1 MGLILGSQEAANEF
15 WRLQKEGDPK
25 FKEAIAGLN
34 LSLLMVY
41 HDCSGNV
48 DRQLA
53 ITFEDGKFTEIE
65 ASEKP
70 APSDLRTAPF
80 DHTRYDF
87 RVQAPINTIIDMCK
101 GKINMLETLPQV
113 KIDGD
118 FAKLMTNARGFMRFI
133 EFLGTKDLEP

>member
-1 MGLILGSQEAANEF
+1 VGLHLGTQEAANEF
-15 WRLQKEGDPK
+15 WKLQEKGDPK

-41 HDCSGNV
+41 HDCPGNV

-53 ITFEDGKFTEIE
+53 ITFEDGRFTEII
-65 ASEKP
+65 ATEKP

-80 DHTRYDF
+80 DHTKYDF
-87 RVQAPINTIIDMCK
+87 RVQAPIKTIIDLCN
-101 GKINMLETLPQV
+101 GKMNMIEALPQV

-118 FAKLMTNARGFMRFI
+118 FAKLMANAQGFMRFI
-133 EFLGTKDLEP
+133 EFLGTLDLEP